1 MKVVVIASVSANGK
15 VLVSDNPNHQIPQEV
30 TGFFFQKA
38 IAAGNIVFGYS
49 TYNLFS
55 SMLKDALAGV
65 EVVVLSNHHQ
75 AAGEYKTADS
85 PEEAIAYLKEKGIED
100 VIVCGGTQTY
110 NAFLEKDLV
119 TDIYLNIA
127 PFIVGDGGTL
137 GIKSDLFVP
146 FNQLE
151 SETVAENIVRLHL
164 SR

>member
-1 MKVVVIASVSANGK
+1 MKVTVIASVSANGK

-49 TYNLFS
+49 TYSLFS
-55 SMLKDALAGV
+55 GMLKDALAGV
-65 EVVVLSNHHQ
+65 EVIVLSNNHQ
-75 AAGEYKTADS
+75 AGEYKTAGS
-85 PEEAIAYLKEKGIED
+85 PEEAIAYLKEKGMED

-137 GIKSDLFVP
+137 GITNDLFVP
-146 FNQLE
+146 FNQLK
-151 SETVAENIVRLHL
+151 SEIVAENIVRLHL